1 LDESQKENTETMKR
15 DEIQSAALAAT
26 DGQSRVGLGLAT
38 GVGKTLVGLM
48 YLEKHMTPLMNV
60 LIVAPKTSIIAEW
73 KSQADK
79 FQKESVLATATYS
92 TYLSMN
98 KHNPKDFDIVVLD
111 ECHSLLFSHRE
122 FLDNY
127 NGKILGLTGTPPKH
141 SNSEK
146 GIMVD
151 EFCPIVYTYVTDDA
165 IEANILNDYRI
176 IVHELRL
183 DNKNKSVKVDTKSGS
198 FTTTE
203 QANYGYWCGRVDTA
217 GMGKTAQI
225 ARVMRMKA
233 MMTYPSKEKYT
244 KALADSIKSKC
255 LIFANT
261 QEQADKL
268 CKHSYHSQNPDSAD
282 NLIAFKEGTIDK
294 LSCVLQLSEGVN
306 IPNLRQGIIMHA
318 YGNERKA
325 AQRIGRLLRL
335 NPDETATIHILCYMD
350 TMDEKWVKEAL
361 EGYDESKIT
370 WKNFNIVL

>member
-1 LDESQKENTETMKR
+1 MNR

-26 DGQSRVGLGLAT
+26 DGQLRVGLGLAT

-48 YLEKHMTPLMNV
+48 YLEKHVTPLKNV

-73 KSQADK
+73 RSQAVK
-79 FQKESVLATATYS
+79 FNKEKVLENATFS
-92 TYLSMN
+92 TYLSLS
-98 KHNPKDFDIVVLD
+98 KHDPREYDIVILD

-127 NGKILGLTGTPPKH
+127 TGRILGLSGTPPKH
-141 SNSEK
+141 SSSEK

-151 EFCPIVYTYVTDDA
+151 EFCPVVYTYLTDDA
-165 IEANILNDYRI
+165 IDDNILNDYKI

-183 DNKNKSVKVDTKSGS
+183 DNSKKSVKVDTKSGG
-198 FTTTE
+198 FATTE
-203 QANYGYWCGRVDTA
+203 QANYNYWCNRVEMA
-217 GMGKTAQI
+217 GGGKSAQI

-233 MMTYPSKEKYT
+233 MMGYPSKEMYT
-244 KALADSIKSKC
+244 KLLSESIKSKC

-261 QEQADKL
+261 QDQADRL
-268 CKHSYHSQNPDSAD
+268 CKYSYHSNNPESHD
-282 NLIAFKEGTIDK
+282 NLVAFKNGNITH

-306 IPNLRQGIIMHA
+306 IPNLKQGIIMHA
-318 YGNERKA
+318 YGNERKS

-335 NPDETATIHILCYMD
+335 NPDETATIHILCYMN

-361 EGYDESKIT
+361 EGYDENKIT
-370 WKNFNIVL
+370 WKNFGIVL